1 MAGERVGGDH
11 GPMTTDLDVDLDRLY
26 ERFVAWGAAPTVDG
40 YLDLFAD
47 DATLFDSGMAAPVP
61 KAGIRAL
68 IEGTLALLDGFSFHP
83 VRVGRN
89 QRTLF
94 VEAANSAVVNGTP
107 VGWGAVYCMTAH
119 GARVGRG
126 RRYYDQAAFLSAL
139 TGGGPAPTEVP
150 DPAAGPVSLTPG
162 EVGRADD
169 GWFREWSGT
178 VTPAGTPV
186 RFDAMERHA
195 GGETVWYANSL
206 VLRPAAAAAM
216 AASLSAITGTG
227 R

>member
-1 MAGERVGGDH
+1 
-11 GPMTTDLDVDLDRLY
+11 MTTDLDRLY
-26 ERFVAWGAAPTVDG
+26 ERFVAWGAAPTVSG

-47 DATLFDSGMAAPVP
+47 DATLFDSGMAAPMP

-68 IEGTLALLDGFSFHP
+68 IEGTLALLDGFTFRP
-83 VRVGRN
+83 VRHGRN
-89 QRTLF
+89 DTTLF
-94 VEAANSAVVNGTP
+94 VEAENRATVNGTP
-107 VGWGAVYCMTAH
+107 IIWGAVYCMTAH
-119 GARVGRG
+119 GDRVGRG
-126 RRYYDQAAFLSAL
+126 RRYYDQAAFLAPL
-139 TGGGPAPTEVP
+139 TGDAAAPAEAP
-150 DPAAGPVSLTPG
+150 DPAAGPLSLTPG

-178 VTPAGTPV
+178 VAPAGTLV

-195 GGETVWYANSL
+195 GGATVWYGNSL

-216 AASLSAITGTG
+216 AGALAAITGGG